1 MRNALSQ
8 NVTVLF
14 STALQSY
21 VYFSIIG
28 LVGEY
33 NLHNLRKKNLT
44 IKIWNVIDVFTL
56 IFYIKLIQNVSM
68 ISI

>member
-8 NVTVLF
+8 YVTVLF
-14 STALQSY
+14 RTALQSY
-21 VYFSIIG
+21 DYFSIIG
-28 LVGEY
+28 LVSEY

-56 IFYIKLIQNVSM
+56 IF
-68 ISI
+68 